1 MEEKVKSE
9 AAAPAAEKNGKCAQ
23 NSDLRTFLIA
33 FLTTVI
39 LLALYHFGMGVAAIL
54 SGSASYQSMPV
65 TREYVLV
72 PVNALPQRGPGMGM
86 GGPGMGGF
94 RRGGMPGEFRRGGMP
109 GGEFRRGPR
118 PDGEFRRGGFPRGPR
133 PDGEAPAK
141 PAPVAPEKPAAPAAP
156 AAN

>member
-9 AAAPAAEKNGKCAQ
+9 AAAPAAANTGKCTQ

-39 LLALYHFGMGVAAIL
+39 VLALYHFGMGVAAIL

-86 GGPGMGGF
+86 GGGPGMG
-94 RRGGMPGEFRRGGMP
+94 FRRGGMP
-109 GGEFRRGPR
+109 GGEFRRRSGIGTDDDFHSKNLLNAKMLR
-118 PDGEFRRGGFPRGPR
+118 LTAPDVDRRRTGSFLSDR
-133 PDGEAPAK
+133 
-141 PAPVAPEKPAAPAAP
+141 
-156 AAN
+156 